1 VDADA
6 WNDRY
11 RRKEFVWTVEPNR
24 FLVDAVEGLP
34 PGRALD
40 LAAGEGR
47 NAVWLATLGWS
58 VTALDWSDVALD
70 KGRRRAEHA
79 GAAVTWVRQDLTR
92 WRAPGPAFDLV
103 TIVYLQI
110 PDDERR
116 AIWRE
121 AAAAVAPGGRLVV
134 VGHDSGNLSGGYGG
148 PSSPAVLYTADEV
161 AAVVGGLL
169 EVERAETVLRP
180 VEDENGGL
188 HHAIDNLTVAVRPR
202 L

>member
-1 VDADA
+1 VDADS

-11 RRKEFVWTVEPNR
+11 RQKEFVWTVEPNG
-24 FLVDAVEGLP
+24 FLVDAVAGLP

-47 NAVWLATLGWS
+47 NAVWLASRGWT
-58 VTALDWSDVALD
+58 VTAVDWSDVALD

-79 GAAVTWVRQDLTR
+79 GVGVEWVLEDLIR
-92 WRAPGPAFDLV
+92 WRSPGPAYDLV

-110 PDDERR
+110 PAEERR

-134 VGHDSGNLSGGYGG
+134 IGHDSANLTDGYGG
-148 PSSPAVLYTADEV
+148 PSSPAVLYTAAEV
-161 AAVVGGLL
+161 AAAVDGLL
-169 EVERAETVLRP
+169 DVERAETVLRP
-180 VEDENGGL
+180 VEDEDGVL
-188 HHAIDNLTVAVRPR
+188 HEAIDNLTVAVRP
-202 L
+202 